1 MLSKQN
7 AAKMDNKDAVALMLS
22 RINNVSCQKEFLV
35 TLCTKMI
42 DKDIPEELKKTIVN
56 DCKYIFL

>member
-1 MLSKQN
+1 
-7 AAKMDNKDAVALMLS
+7 MDNKDAVALMLS